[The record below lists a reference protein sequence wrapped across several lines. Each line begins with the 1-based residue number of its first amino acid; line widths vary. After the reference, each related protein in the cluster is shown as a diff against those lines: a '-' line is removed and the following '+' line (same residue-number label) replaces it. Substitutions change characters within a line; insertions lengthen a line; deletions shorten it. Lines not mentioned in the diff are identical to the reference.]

1 MNDIDPRPRPRSQDA
16 LLTELT
22 ELLPPPAVPEFAPD
36 RQRELRR
43 ELLAAARPARPA
55 AWWTRRVVRFAV
67 PAVVCGIAA
76 GAVLVAAPPE
86 PGGQRPAVR
95 AEGASAV
102 LSRAALAAASAPAPD
117 ARPEEFV
124 YVESL
129 VSRAGLP
136 AGGGAA
142 VVEPVHR
149 RQVWLSADGSRSGL
163 LREEG
168 TRDTEL
174 SPRLP
179 VYELEGPG
187 AEPRRTFM
195 EPEEPSVTA
204 PTHAFVAGLPT
215 GPEEL
220 LRLVREQTRAAGG
233 DADQRA
239 FSAIGTLLAETWA
252 PPRVT
257 AALFEAAA
265 RIPGVVVVPSAR
277 DAAGREGVAVAR
289 TAGGE
294 RTQWVFDRST
304 SAFLGERTVLVSDSA
319 TGRAGTVLS
328 ETAVLTGGGGGGAGR
343 RPGCGGRG
351 GGGPPGGG
359 PPPRVSLGGRP
370 RGTRRSAGGRGRRRS
385 PR

>member
-1 MNDIDPRPRPRSQDA
+1 MNDIDPRSLSRSARDP
-16 LLTELT
+16 LLGELS
-22 ELLPPPAVPEFAPD
+22 ELLPPPAVPEFAPE
-36 RQRELRR
+36 RQREVRR
-43 ELLAAARPARPA
+43 ELLASVRSSRPAG
-55 AWWTRRVVRFAV
+55 WWTRRAVRFAV
-67 PAVVCGIAA
+67 PAVLCGVAA

-86 PGGQRPAVR
+86 PPAPRPAVR
-95 AEGASAV
+95 ADGGASEV

-136 AGGGAA
+136 ADGGAA

-149 RQVWLSADGSRSGL
+149 RQVWLSADGSRAGL

-168 TRDTEL
+168 AADSEL

-179 VYELEGPG
+179 VYELDRPG
-187 AEPRRTFM
+187 AEPRRTYL
-195 EPEEPSVTA
+195 EPGEASVTD

-215 GPEEL
+215 DPEAL
-220 LRLVREQTRAAGG
+220 LRLVREQTRTGGG

-239 FSAIGTLLAETWA
+239 FAAIGTLLAETWA
-252 PPRVT
+252 PPAVT
-257 AALFEAAA
+257 AALFEAAG

-289 TAGGE
+289 TSGAE

-304 SAFLGERTVLVSDSA
+304 SAFLGEQTVLVAASPA
-319 TGRAGTVLS
+319 GAAGTVLS
-328 ETAVLTGGGGGGAGR
+328 ETAVLKKAAVARVGQL
-343 RPGCGGRG
+343 PG
-351 GGGPPGGG
+351 
-359 PPPRVSLGGRP
+359 
-370 RGTRRSAGGRGRRRS
+370 
-385 PR
+385 

>member
-1 MNDIDPRPRPRSQDA
+1 MNDVDPRSLSRSARDP
-16 LLTELT
+16 LLGELS
-22 ELLPPPAVPEFAPD
+22 ELLPPPPVPEFGPE
-36 RQRELRR
+36 RQREVRR
-43 ELLAAARPARPA
+43 ELMASVRPSRPAG
-55 AWWTRRVVRFAV
+55 WWTRRAVRFAV

-86 PGGQRPAVR
+86 PREPRPAVR

-142 VVEPVHR
+142 AVEPVHR
-149 RQVWLSADGSRSGL
+149 RQVWLSADGSRAGL

-168 TRDTEL
+168 AADSEL

-179 VYELEGPG
+179 VYELDRPG
-187 AEPRRTFM
+187 AEPRRTYL
-195 EPEEPSVTA
+195 ESGGPSVTE

-215 GPEEL
+215 DPEAL
-220 LRLVREQTRAAGG
+220 LRLVREQTRTGGG

-239 FSAIGTLLAETWA
+239 FTAIGTLLAETWA
-252 PPRVT
+252 PPEVT
-257 AALFEAAA
+257 AALFEAAG

-289 TAGGE
+289 TSGAE

-304 SAFLGERTVLVSDSA
+304 SAFLGERTVLVSASA
-319 TGRAGTVLS
+319 AGAAGTVLS
-328 ETAVLTGGGGGGAGR
+328 ETAVLRKAAVARVGQV
-343 RPGCGGRG
+343 PG
-351 GGGPPGGG
+351 
-359 PPPRVSLGGRP
+359 
-370 RGTRRSAGGRGRRRS
+370 
-385 PR
+385 

>member
-1 MNDIDPRPRPRSQDA
+1 MNDIDPRPQDA
-16 LLTELT
+16 LRAELT
-22 ELLPPPAVPEFAPD
+22 ELLPPPAVPEFAAE

-43 ELLAAARPARPA
+43 ELLASARPSRPA
-55 AWWTRRVVRFAV
+55 AVWWTRRAVRFAV

-76 GAVLVAAPPE
+76 GAVLVAAPPD
-86 PGGQRPAVR
+86 PRDPRPAVR
-95 AEGASAV
+95 AEGAAAV

-129 VSRAGLP
+129 VSRAGVP

-149 RQVWLSADGSRSGL
+149 RQVWLSADGSRAGL

-168 TRDTEL
+168 AGDTEL
-174 SPRLP
+174 APRLP
-179 VYELEGPG
+179 VYELEHRG
-187 AEPRRTFM
+187 AEPRETFL
-195 EPEEPSVTA
+195 EPEGPSVKA

-215 GPEEL
+215 EPEAL
-220 LRLVREQTRAAGG
+220 LRLVREETRTGGG

-239 FSAIGTLLAETWA
+239 FAAIGTLLAETWA
-252 PPRVT
+252 PPEVT

-304 SAFLGERTVLVSDSA
+304 SAFLGERTVLVAASEA
-319 TGRAGTVLS
+319 GPAGTVLS
-328 ETAVLTGGGGGGAGR
+328 ETAVLTKAAVARAGQL
-343 RPGCGGRG
+343 PG
-351 GGGPPGGG
+351 
-359 PPPRVSLGGRP
+359 
-370 RGTRRSAGGRGRRRS
+370 
-385 PR
+385 

>member
-1 MNDIDPRPRPRSQDA
+1 MNDIDPRPQDA
-16 LLTELT
+16 LLAELT
-22 ELLPPPAVPEFAPD
+22 ELLPPPAVPEFAPE
-36 RQRELRR
+36 RRRELRR
-43 ELLAAARPARPA
+43 ALMASARPARPA
-55 AWWTRRVVRFAV
+55 AWWTRKAVRFAV
-67 PAVVCGIAA
+67 PALVCGVAA

-86 PGGQRPAVR
+86 PREPRPAVR
-95 AEGASAV
+95 AEGGAAAV

-117 ARPEEFV
+117 ARPRQFV

-136 AGGGAA
+136 AGGGGA

-149 RQVWLSADGSRSGL
+149 RQVWLSADGSRPGL

-168 TRDTEL
+168 SPDSEL

-179 VYELEGPG
+179 VYELDGPG
-187 AEPRRTFM
+187 AEPRKAFP
-195 EPEEPSVTA
+195 EPGEASVTD

-215 GPEEL
+215 DPEAL
-220 LRLVREQTRAAGG
+220 LRLVREQTRTGGG

-239 FSAIGTLLAETWA
+239 FAAIGTLLAETWA
-252 PPRVT
+252 PPKVT

-304 SAFLGERTVLVSDSA
+304 SAFLGARTVLVSASA
-319 TGRAGTVLS
+319 AGPSGTVLS
-328 ETAVLTGGGGGGAGR
+328 ETAVLRKAAVARAGQL
-343 RPGCGGRG
+343 PG
-351 GGGPPGGG
+351 
-359 PPPRVSLGGRP
+359 
-370 RGTRRSAGGRGRRRS
+370 
-385 PR
+385 

>member
-1 MNDIDPRPRPRSQDA
+1 MNDIDPRPQDA
-16 LLTELT
+16 LRAELT
-22 ELLPPPAVPEFAPD
+22 ELLPPPPVPEFGPE
-36 RQRELRR
+36 RERELRR
-43 ELLAAARPARPA
+43 ALLASARPARPA
-55 AWWTRRVVRFAV
+55 VWWTRRAVRFAV
-67 PAVVCGIAA
+67 PALVCGVAA

-86 PGGQRPAVR
+86 PREQRPVVR

-102 LSRAALAAASAPAPD
+102 LSRAALAAAAAPAPD
-117 ARPEEFV
+117 ARPEQFV

-129 VSRAGLP
+129 VARAGRP
-136 AGGGAA
+136 AGGGPT

-149 RQVWLSADGSRSGL
+149 RQVWLSADGSRAGL

-168 TRDTEL
+168 AADQEL
-174 SPRLP
+174 APRLP
-179 VYELEGPG
+179 VYELDHRG
-187 AEPRRTFM
+187 AEPRRTVP

-215 GPEEL
+215 EPEAL
-220 LRLVREQTRAAGG
+220 LRLVREQTRTGGG

-239 FSAIGTLLAETWA
+239 FTAVGTLLAETWA

-294 RTQWVFDRST
+294 RTQWVFDRAT
-304 SAFLGERTVLVSDSA
+304 SAFLGERTVLVAASDA
-319 TGRAGTVLS
+319 GPAGTVLS
-328 ETAVLTGGGGGGAGR
+328 ETAVLRKAAVGRAGQL
-343 RPGCGGRG
+343 PG
-351 GGGPPGGG
+351 
-359 PPPRVSLGGRP
+359 
-370 RGTRRSAGGRGRRRS
+370 
-385 PR
+385 

>member
-1 MNDIDPRPRPRSQDA
+1 MNDIDPRPQDA
-16 LLTELT
+16 LRAELT
-22 ELLPPPAVPEFAPD
+22 ELLPPPAVPEFAPE
-36 RQRELRR
+36 RRRELRR
-43 ELLAAARPARPA
+43 ALMASARPARPA
-55 AWWTRRVVRFAV
+55 AWWTRKAVRFAV
-67 PAVVCGIAA
+67 PAVVCGVAA
-76 GAVLVAAPPE
+76 GAVLVATPPE
-86 PGGQRPAVR
+86 PREPRPAVR
-95 AEGASAV
+95 AEGGAAAV

-117 ARPEEFV
+117 ARPRQFV

-149 RQVWLSADGSRSGL
+149 RQVWLSADGSRPGL

-168 TRDTEL
+168 SPDSEL
-174 SPRLP
+174 SPRVP
-179 VYELEGPG
+179 VYELDGPG
-187 AEPRRTFM
+187 AEPRKTFL
-195 EPEEPSVTA
+195 ESGEASVTD

-215 GPEEL
+215 DPEAL
-220 LRLVREQTRAAGG
+220 LRLVREQTRTGGG

-239 FSAIGTLLAETWA
+239 FAAIGTLLAETWA
-252 PPRVT
+252 PPKVT

-304 SAFLGERTVLVSDSA
+304 SGFLGARTVLVSA
-319 TGRAGTVLS
+319 AAAGPAGTVLS
-328 ETAVLTGGGGGGAGR
+328 ETAVLRKAAVARAGQL
-343 RPGCGGRG
+343 PG
-351 GGGPPGGG
+351 
-359 PPPRVSLGGRP
+359 
-370 RGTRRSAGGRGRRRS
+370 
-385 PR
+385 

>member
-1 MNDIDPRPRPRSQDA
+1 MNDIDSRPQDA
-16 LLTELT
+16 LRAELT
-22 ELLPPPAVPEFAPD
+22 ELLPPPAVPEFAPE
-36 RQRELRR
+36 RERELRR
-43 ELLAAARPARPA
+43 SLMAAARPARPA
-55 AWWTRRVVRFAV
+55 VWWTRKAVRFAV

-86 PGGQRPAVR
+86 PRDPRPAVR

-129 VSRAGLP
+129 VSRAGRP

-142 VVEPVHR
+142 VVEAAHR
-149 RQVWLSADGSRSGL
+149 RQVWLSADGSRAGL

-168 TRDTEL
+168 AADEEL

-179 VYELEGPG
+179 VYELEHRG
-187 AEPRRTFM
+187 AEPRQTFL
-195 EPEEPSVTA
+195 EPEGPSVSA
-204 PTHAFVAGLPT
+204 PTHTFVAGLPT
-215 GPEEL
+215 DPEAL
-220 LRLVREQTRAAGG
+220 LRLVREQTRAGGG

-239 FSAIGTLLAETWA
+239 FTAIGTLLVETWA
-252 PPRVT
+252 PPEVT

-265 RIPGVVVVPSAR
+265 RIPGVVTVPSAR

-289 TAGGE
+289 TSGGE

-304 SAFLGERTVLVSDSA
+304 SAILGERTVLVAASDA
-319 TGRAGTVLS
+319 GPAGTVLS
-328 ETAVLTGGGGGGAGR
+328 ETAVLTKAAVARAGQL
-343 RPGCGGRG
+343 PG
-351 GGGPPGGG
+351 
-359 PPPRVSLGGRP
+359 
-370 RGTRRSAGGRGRRRS
+370 
-385 PR
+385 

>member
-1 MNDIDPRPRPRSQDA
+1 MNDIDPRPQDA
-16 LLTELT
+16 LRAELT
-22 ELLPPPAVPEFAPD
+22 ELLPPPPVPEFAPD
-36 RQRELRR
+36 RERELRR
-43 ELLAAARPARPA
+43 ALLASARPARPA
-55 AWWTRRVVRFAV
+55 MWWTRRAVRFAV

-76 GAVLVAAPPE
+76 GAVLVAAPPDPRE
-86 PGGQRPAVR
+86 QRPAVR
-95 AEGASAV
+95 AEGAAAV
-102 LSRAALAAASAPAPD
+102 LSRAALAAASAAAPG

-129 VSRAGLP
+129 VSRAARP

-168 TRDTEL
+168 SRDTEL

-187 AEPRRTFM
+187 AEPRRTVL
-195 EPEEPSVTA
+195 EPEAPSVTA

-215 GPEEL
+215 DPEAL
-220 LRLVREQTRAAGG
+220 LRLVREETRAGGG

-239 FSAIGTLLAETWA
+239 FTAIGTLLAETWA
-252 PPRVT
+252 PPKVT

-265 RIPGVVVVPSAR
+265 RIPGVEVVPSAR

-304 SAFLGERTVLVSDSA
+304 SAFLGERTVAVAGSDA
-319 TGRAGTVLS
+319 GPAGTVLS
-328 ETAVLTGGGGGGAGR
+328 ETAVLTKAAVARAGQL
-343 RPGCGGRG
+343 PG
-351 GGGPPGGG
+351 
-359 PPPRVSLGGRP
+359 
-370 RGTRRSAGGRGRRRS
+370 
-385 PR
+385 